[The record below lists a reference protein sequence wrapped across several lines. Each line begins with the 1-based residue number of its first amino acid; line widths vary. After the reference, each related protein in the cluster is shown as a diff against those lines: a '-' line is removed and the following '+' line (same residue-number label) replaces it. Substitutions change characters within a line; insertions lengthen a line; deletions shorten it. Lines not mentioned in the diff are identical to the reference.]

1 MNARLILVTLAAM
14 TLAVRSFA
22 AEPVEL
28 RTPHLRFSI
37 SPDDGRYAIE
47 DVQGGVTWE
56 SNPLAARFGQVVL
69 KVGGKNAGFDLKACT
84 IEKQADALIATF
96 HPLAA
101 QNSETV
107 RVTIHAAT
115 GGKALQFSYEATAG
129 LTVESIRLLDE
140 ALAVRADD
148 AGYVV
153 IPVRLGLL
161 IPADSGLAFSH
172 RFDTYAYEGCHM
184 AMLGVVKRGAAALLT
199 WDDFHPVAEV
209 RSTLAKDRPQVLTT
223 SLDLRRSAKSFTLT
237 FLGKGDYVTIGNAY
251 RQVAKDRGW
260 LVTWDQKLAGNP
272 DRAKLFGATNFKLW
286 SVLTRRMNDESTQEV
301 SKNVNWTFDEAA
313 QVAEHLKND
322 LKMDRVH
329 FIVGGWIHRGYDNQH
344 PDILPA
350 APECGGSEKLAE
362 CAKRVLALGYIFDLH
377 DNYQDMYKDAPSWD
391 ESYLMRKPDGSLAV
405 GGKWAGG
412 RAYLTCSQR
421 ALELA
426 KRPQNLP
433 AVKKL
438 TNASAYFIDTTY
450 AAGLQEC
457 FDPKHPLTRADDL
470 KWKQALSD
478 YAREVFGIFGS
489 ECGREWAIPHADYF
503 EGISGVSGGHF
514 HDKGLLAK
522 VGGTVIPLFEIVYR
536 DCIAMYG
543 KYGYDIWNSADY
555 VLHHISIGRT
565 LNHHSVPHHLYWQQP
580 SADANRLA
588 MTITIAE
595 AKQIAPRRLEL
606 TYQWEI
612 ERPPTGDWG
621 IFVHFTDS
629 AGQIKFQGDYRP
641 PAPTSKWTAGTV
653 KHGPFAVNV
662 PAGLAG
668 TFDIRAGLWKQGDG
682 VRATL
687 RGTRD
692 KEQRVVLGRVKIAAD
707 TIEYIKPAPS
717 EPAAPAVDP
726 SLFVRGDGG
735 WTEGLHP
742 IDRFVKNTHEVLSP
756 LAGLTAPMRMT
767 GHQFLTP
774 DRRVRRTIFG
784 DGAVE
789 VIVNGG
795 AADHTHRSKTW
806 GEVVLPPGGFIIDS
820 AQFVAFC
827 ATRFN
832 GASYGQPTMF
842 TLRSLDAKPIAESGQ
857 VRILHAFGD
866 GRIRLGNTDRV
877 VAKEMVATQGG

>member
-14 TLAVRSFA
+14 TLAVQSFA

-37 SPDDGRYAIE
+37 SPADGRYTIE
-47 DVQGGVTWE
+47 DIHGGVTWE
-56 SNPLAARFGQVVL
+56 SNPLATRFGHVVL

-107 RVTIHAAT
+107 RVKIQSTA
-115 GGKALQFSYEATAG
+115 GGKTLQFSYEATAG
-129 LTVESIRLLDE
+129 LTLESIRLLDE
-140 ALAVRADD
+140 ALAVRAED
-148 AGYVV
+148 AGYVA

-199 WDDFHPVAEV
+199 WDDLYPVAEV
-209 RSTLAKDRPQVLTT
+209 RSTLAKDQPQTLTT
-223 SLDLRRSAKSFTLT
+223 SLDLRRSAKSFTVT

-251 RQVAKDRGW
+251 RQIAKDRGW
-260 LVTWDQKLAGNP
+260 LVTWDRKLAGNP

-301 SKNVNWTFDEAA
+301 SKTVNWTFDEAA

-329 FIVGGWIHRGYDNQH
+329 FILGGWIHRGYDNQH

-362 CAKRVLALGYIFDLH
+362 YAKRVLALGYIFDLH
-377 DNYQDMYKDAPSWD
+377 DNYQDMYKDSPSWD

-457 FDPKHPLTRADDL
+457 FDPNHPLTRADDM

-514 HDKGLLAK
+514 HDKALLAK

-543 KYGYDIWNSADY
+543 KYGYDIWSSADY

-565 LNHHSVPHHLYWQQP
+565 LNHHSVPHHLYWKQP

-588 MTITIAE
+588 MTLSIAE

-606 TYQWEI
+606 MYQWEI

-662 PAGLAG
+662 PAGLTG

-682 VRATL
+682 IRATL

-692 KEQRVVLGRVKIAAD
+692 KEQRVVLGQVKIAAG
-707 TIEYIKPAPS
+707 TIEYIKPAPP
-717 EPAAPAVDP
+717 EQAAPAADP

-742 IDRFVKNTHEVLSP
+742 MDRFVKNTHEVLSP
-756 LAGLTAPMRMT
+756 LAELTAQMRMT

-795 AADHTHRSKTW
+795 AAAHAHRSKTW
-806 GEVVLPPGGFIIDS
+806 GEVILPPGGFFIDS
-820 AQFVAFC
+820 PQFVAFC

-832 GASYGQPTMF
+832 GMSYGQPTMF
-842 TLRSLDAKPIAESGQ
+842 TLRSLDGKPIAGSGQ

-866 GRIRLGNTDRV
+866 GRIRLGNTDRD
-877 VAKEMVATQGG
+877 VAKEMVATTGR